1 MGVVNAT
8 PDSFHAGSRTAAT
21 SDAIER
27 GRRLFAEGARIVD
40 VGGEST
46 RPGATP
52 VDEAEEIARVVPVI
66 EALAGLGRVSVDTVK
81 PRVARAAVAAGATLL
96 NDVGG
101 ALGYLS
107 AELGVGWVAMH
118 HRGIPAQGAP
128 EPIGPAI
135 VDEVRRH
142 VLGAARAARE
152 LGVDEL
158 YVDPGIGFGKGVADN
173 LALLARLDE
182 LCEASHDEGF
192 GVLVGASRKRFLGS
206 LPHGGPLDA
215 DERFEGSLAMATF
228 AMACGV
234 DVVRVHDV
242 AATAQAAALVADGE
256 AA

>member
-8 PDSFHAGSRTAAT
+8 PDSFHAASRTAAT
-21 SDAIER
+21 DDAVQR
-27 GRRLFAEGARIVD
+27 GRHLFAEGAGIVD

-52 VDEAEEIARVVPVI
+52 VEEREEIARVVPVI
-66 EALAGLGRVSVDTVK
+66 EALAELGRVSVDTVK
-81 PRVARAAVAAGATLL
+81 PQVARAAVAAGASLL
-96 NDVGG
+96 NDVEGS
-101 ALGYLS
+101 LGPLA

-118 HRGIPAQGAP
+118 SRGIPAQVAP
-128 EPIGPAI
+128 EPVGHGIL
-135 VDEVRRH
+135 DEVRRA
-142 VLGAARAARE
+142 VLDAALAARAM
-152 LGVDEL
+152 GVDEL
-158 YVDPGIGFGKGVADN
+158 YVDPGIGFGKGAADN

-182 LCEASHDEGF
+182 LCEASHPEGI

-206 LPHGGPLDA
+206 LPHGGPLDV
-215 DERFEGSLAMATF
+215 DERFEGSLAVATF
-228 AMACGV
+228 AMACGA